1 MKEFWNKLAERQKKT
16 VIAGAVVV
24 ALIIFVQFAF
34 MPFLEG
40 KKKMK
45 RSLALNEAT
54 LKEVYKLESEY
65 SSIKRDVSTI
75 EAALSRR
82 TPDFSFFSFLE
93 KKAGETG
100 VRGNMKSLQPGRPVP
115 AGSFEEVSADIK
127 LEKVTLKQ
135 VVAFLAGTESAEQ
148 AIALKKLSVSRSSDN
163 PEYLSA
169 QIQLVTF
176 RSQRGSAAPP
186 VKIREPDVQPRK
198 KMGSV

>member
-1 MKEFWNKLAERQKKT
+1 MKEFWNKLGLRQKKT
-16 VIAGAVVV
+16 VIAGAAVV
-24 ALIIFVQFAF
+24 ALIIIVQFAF
-34 MPFLEG
+34 FPFLDG

-45 RSLALNEAT
+45 RAIALNETA
-54 LKEVYKLESEY
+54 LKEMYRLETEY
-65 SSIKRDVSTI
+65 SSIKQDVGAI
-75 EAALSRR
+75 QAALSRR
-82 TPDFSFFSFLE
+82 RPDFSFFSFIE

-100 VRGNMKSLQPGRPVP
+100 VRGNMKSLQPARPVP

-135 VVAFLAGTESAEQ
+135 VVDFVAATESAEQ
-148 AIALKKLSVSRSSDN
+148 AIALKRISISRNSDN

-176 RSQRGSAAPP
+176 QNQRGIEPPP
-186 VKIREPDVQPRK
+186 VKAREPDGQPQK